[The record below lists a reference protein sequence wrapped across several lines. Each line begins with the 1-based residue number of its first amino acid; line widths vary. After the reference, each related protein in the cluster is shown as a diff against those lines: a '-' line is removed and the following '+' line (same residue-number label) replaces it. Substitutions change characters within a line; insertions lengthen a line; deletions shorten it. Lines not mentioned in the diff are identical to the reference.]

1 MNRLH
6 RFFRLSAQ
14 RDEIETRLLAQEY
27 RALILDDLVD
37 DGTSHELRSV
47 RIDTGVTVDKKNMP
61 NTHS

>member
-1 MNRLH
+1 MSRLR

-37 DGTSHELRSV
+37 DGTSRELQSKSVELSHEIGSHR
-47 RIDTGVTVDKKNMP
+47 RQPYRG
-61 NTHS
+61 

>member
-1 MNRLH
+1 MSRLH

-37 DGTSHELRSV
+37 DGTSHELQSKCVELSHEIGSHRH
-47 RIDTGVTVDKKNMP
+47 RRYR
-61 NTHS
+61 